1 MARHTLADR
10 IRNGDMVRAY
20 CHNLPACGHSAEL
33 DLVKLAERVG
43 PDHGAMHDDLVP
55 KLKCAKCGGRR
66 IGLIVTPNSNAA
78 KVAPTWP
85 NPAREN
91 SATLVP
97 LRAAKRAAT
106 LQRMP

>member
-20 CHNLPACGHSAEL
+20 CHNIPACGHSAEL
-33 DLVKLAERVG
+33 DLVKLAERLG

-66 IGLIVTPNSNAA
+66 IGLIVTPNSKPYSGKGDA
-78 KVAPTWP
+78 VGYI
-85 NPAREN
+85 
-91 SATLVP
+91 
-97 LRAAKRAAT
+97 
-106 LQRMP
+106 